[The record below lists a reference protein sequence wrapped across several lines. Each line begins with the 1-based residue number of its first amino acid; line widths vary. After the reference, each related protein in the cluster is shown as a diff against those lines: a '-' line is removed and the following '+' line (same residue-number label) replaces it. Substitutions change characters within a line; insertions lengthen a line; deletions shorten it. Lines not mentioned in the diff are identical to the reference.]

1 MTRSTSL
8 RVSLRDQFLRGE
20 YDQIVQEFERS
31 NIDGAKLKK
40 RELPWL
46 AASLALMGRVSDA
59 FELGERTDPVARF
72 YVITA
77 LIRSSDYQRARK
89 EIGEFLKA
97 SSGKD
102 AVWRFYVFQC
112 LGFRAF
118 FEGRFKKSLYWSQR
132 AWSLAIKEMG
142 LHERVLSADLRGH
155 CLIQMGEVEAG
166 LESLE
171 SALEVAKRF
180 GNRSHVRALR
190 AAIAIAEVQN
200 GYRRDGSLR
209 ELLEDSLQ
217 SDSYTAANVLIELVR
232 QANLRGH
239 YREAIKIVSETRPLI
254 KRVRHKRQ
262 AASLAVREAYS
273 HFRLGDS
280 KRAMTILESAELKL
294 ENRDRAVLVEVKG
307 LKLQVLRSQTGGSA
321 KESEARRRLVE
332 KLQAEVTLLA
342 HEVRNHRSLSF
353 LHRWGIGEKE
363 SPAATPIDRWIQGS
377 TDYHV
382 RKELF
387 DRGYLDFF
395 SSLFDADHE
404 DSVLLAV
411 VAGKVLLRTRSELS
425 AIEDGFSNN
434 LRRGLLILASD
445 RRTKEEILHLVWGYG
460 YDPTR
465 HDNLIYTFIRRLRTA
480 LGPLGSLLTFSAADG
495 TYGFSR
501 PVSVKVLD
509 YEDENIVGDDRF
521 TSAPVEKELLKWNPR
536 QLEVLAKLRA
546 SNRAQEALTRQ
557 IVKPKD
563 LIEAYKVS
571 RITAGRDLAELT
583 EAGVLVRIGSG
594 RATGYILKR

>member
-1 MTRSTSL
+1 MN
-8 RVSLRDQFLRGE
+8 LRDQFLRGE
-20 YDQIVQEFERS
+20 YGQIVQEFERL
-31 NIDGAKLKK
+31 NVDGTKLKK
-40 RELPWL
+40 RELPWV

-59 FELGERTDPVARF
+59 FELGERSDPVARF

-77 LIRSSDYQRARK
+77 LIRSSDYQRARR

-97 SSGKD
+97 SSD
-102 AVWRFYVFQC
+102 RDPVWRFYVFQC
-112 LGFRAF
+112 LGFHAF

-155 CLIQMGEVEAG
+155 CLIQMGDVEAG

-180 GNRSHVRALR
+180 GNQSHVRALR

-280 KRAMTILESAELKL
+280 KRAISILDSAEVKL
-294 ENRDRAVLVEVKG
+294 DSRDRAVLVEVKG
-307 LKLQVLRSQTGGSA
+307 LKLQILRAQAGASA
-321 KESEARRRLVE
+321 KESEGRRRPIE
-332 KLQAEVTLLA
+332 KQIAKLQSEVSLLA

-353 LHRWGIGEKE
+353 LRRFSGDVIE

-377 TDYHV
+377 TDYHI

-395 SSLFDADHE
+395 NSLFESDQPDAL
-404 DSVLLAV
+404 LLAV
-411 VAGKVLLRTRSELS
+411 VAGKVLVRTRSELS
-425 AIEDGFSNN
+425 AIEDGFSSN

-445 RRTKEEILHLVWGYG
+445 RRTKEEILRLVWGYG

-465 HDNLIYTFIRRLRTA
+465 HDNLIYTFIRRLRVA
-480 LGPLGSLLTFSAADG
+480 LGPLGSLLTFSADDG

-509 YEDENIVGDDRF
+509 YEDESVVVDDLPITPSF
-521 TSAPVEKELLKWNPR
+521 EKELLKWNPR
-536 QLEVLAKLRA
+536 QLEILAKLR
-546 SNRAQEALTRQ
+546 SSRRDGQPLTSQ

-563 LIEAYKVS
+563 LIEAYQVS

-583 EAGVLVRIGSG
+583 DGGILIRVG
-594 RATGYILKR
+594 RGRGTGYILKS